1 MFVYRKHRNLLTFF
15 LLFNRKQNIV
25 IQVVN
30 KLKGFS
36 FSREVCNTT
45 THVLAGNPLR
55 TLNVLLGIA
64 RGCWI
69 LSYEWVS
76 RCVSRCCEYVY
87 ENRRYLHRCGHPE
100 AVTLD
105 H

>member
-1 MFVYRKHRNLLTFF
+1 MFMCRKHSNLLIFP
-15 LLFNRKQNIV
+15 LLFVRKQNIV

-36 FSREVCNTT
+36 FAREVCDTT
-45 THVLAGNPLR
+45 SHVLAGNPLR

-76 RCVSRCCEYVY
+76 RCVSSRCKYVY
-87 ENRRYLHRCGHPE
+87 ENRS
-100 AVTLD
+100 
-105 H
+105 